1 MERSVPNVAPETED
15 IFSVVEV
22 GEILH
27 FRQAM
32 LWPDKPLSHVMLPDD
47 DTALH
52 ICGRM
57 NRQIISVGSF
67 FVSGDTAQLRKLA
80 VDPEFRGRQLGADLV
95 MFGAREVAK
104 QGVKVLWCDARVESV
119 GFYERLG
126 FRVDSAEYEKSGAR
140 YRKAS
145 LRLDLPR

>member
-1 MERSVPNVAPETED
+1 MSWAERSLHSPAPRTDD
-15 IFSVVEV
+15 IFDVVDV
-22 GEILH
+22 SEILH

-52 ICGRM
+52 ICGRLD
-57 NRQIISVGSF
+57 RRVIAAGSF
-67 FVSGDTAQLRKLA
+67 FVGGDAAQLRKMA
-80 VDPEFRGRQLGADLV
+80 VDPVFRGQQLGKNLV
-95 MFGAREVAK
+95 MYGACEVAK
-104 QGVKVLWCDARVESV
+104 QGVKVLWCDARVESA

-126 FRVDSAEYEKSGAR
+126 FRVEDSEYEKSGAL

-145 LRLDLPR
+145 MQLA